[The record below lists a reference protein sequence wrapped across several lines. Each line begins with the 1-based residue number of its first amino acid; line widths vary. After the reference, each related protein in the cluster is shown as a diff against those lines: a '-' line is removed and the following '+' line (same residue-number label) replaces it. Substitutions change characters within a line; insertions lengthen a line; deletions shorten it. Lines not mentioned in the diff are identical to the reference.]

1 MNGRTVG
8 LCLLCVLSAAA
19 ILGCSATTPG
29 DVFPAP
35 YVVGAGPAQIVF
47 TDLCATCTIEIFT
60 LSGELVRTL
69 EETDGD
75 GQLTWDMKNEAGND
89 LTAGMYLY
97 TIVSTSEVWEGKLI
111 ISK

>member
-1 MNGRTVG
+1 MSTKNLL
-8 LCLLCVLSAAA
+8 LCFLCVLSTAT
-19 ILGCSATTPG
+19 ILGCSTTTPG
-29 DVFPAP
+29 DVFPTP

-75 GQLTWDMKNEAGND
+75 GQLTWDMKSAAGND

-97 TIVSTSEVWEGKLI
+97 TIVSTTEVWEGKII